1 MNDRDRMELGRGALR
16 QKFICPIATALLGS
30 GPDLSA
36 GWIAVKA
43 LQYTD
48 ALIDVLI
55 ESELELEASAKPS

>member
-16 QKFICPIATALLGS
+16 EKFICRIAAALLVS
-30 GPDLSA
+30 GPDLSQ
-36 GWIAVKA
+36 GWIAVRA

-55 ESELELEASAKPS
+55 ESELELEAAAKSS